1 MIILSSFA
9 FGIKT
14 EYLLLSHGNL
24 SPMSCVLVVAC
35 PMLGCL
41 AHAVLVLEMP
51 IHFHMLVNVAHDAP
65 EREHGS
71 FVPQRHFMYH
81 GKMIS

>member
-1 MIILSSFA
+1 MIILSSLA
-9 FGIKT
+9 FETKI
-14 EYLLLSHGNL
+14 EYLMFSHENL

-51 IHFHMLVNVAHDAP
+51 IDCLMLVNVAHDAP

>member
-1 MIILSSFA
+1 
-9 FGIKT
+9 
-14 EYLLLSHGNL
+14 
-24 SPMSCVLVVAC
+24 MSCVLVVAC

-41 AHAVLVLEMP
+41 AHGVLVLEMP
-51 IHFHMLVNVAHDAP
+51 IDCHMLVNVAHDAL
-65 EREHGS
+65 EREHGF

>member
-1 MIILSSFA
+1 MIILSSLIFRTKLN
-9 FGIKT
+9 I
-14 EYLLLSHGNL
+14 LCSHIEIL
-24 SPMSCVLVVAC
+24 SPMSCVLGVAC

-51 IHFHMLVNVAHDAP
+51 IDCHMFVNVAHGAP
-65 EREHGS
+65 EREHA
-71 FVPQRHFMYH
+71 FFIPQRHFMYH

>member
-1 MIILSSFA
+1 MIILSSLA

-14 EYLLLSHGNL
+14 EIFYSHMENL

-41 AHAVLVLEMP
+41 AHVVFVLETP
-51 IHFHMLVNVAHDAP
+51 IDCHMLVNVAHDAP
-65 EREHGS
+65 EREHGF

-81 GKMIS
+81 GKMSS

>member
-1 MIILSSFA
+1 M
-9 FGIKT
+9 
-14 EYLLLSHGNL
+14 LLELKLNIFYSHMKML

-51 IHFHMLVNVAHDAP
+51 IHCHMLVNVAHDAP